1 MTILIGFST
10 ISSIILTIIVYSD
23 IFDRLFTTGGFMNI
37 VVIGTG
43 YVGLVTGVIFAEC
56 GNCVTCVDIDA
67 DKIALLKKGKSP
79 IYEPGLREMLTRNIK
94 EKRISFL
101 VDASDAIADAQVI
114 IIGVGT
120 PSNADGSVNL
130 SYVHAAAE
138 SIAKALGE
146 VPKKDQSYKVIVN
159 KSTVP
164 IGTGDEVT
172 TIIKKNYM
180 GPFDVVSNPEFLREG
195 QAIADCMNPDRIV
208 VGNASI
214 QAQKVM
220 EQLYAPYDCPKLFT
234 DIKTAEMIK
243 YASNSFLATSISFI
257 NSLAELCEAVGADVK
272 EVARGM
278 RLDKR
283 IGAHAFLDAGPGYG
297 GSCFPKDVKGLIDI
311 GYQYGVSLSVLEA
324 TEDVNTHAKLRV
336 IEKIAALVGSP
347 EGKKIAIWGLAF
359 KAQTDDVRDA
369 PVLPVLDWLIQEK
382 AKVVAFD
389 PIAQENIA
397 TLYPSIQ
404 FTNDCYD
411 AVVGADCV
419 IIMTEWNEF
428 KSIDLNK
435 VKKLMNKPVMVD
447 ARNIFG
453 TQTMKKLGFI
463 YTNIGNVQ

>member
-1 MTILIGFST
+1 
-10 ISSIILTIIVYSD
+10 
-23 IFDRLFTTGGFMNI
+23 MNI

-43 YVGLVTGVIFAEC
+43 YVGLVTGVIFAEL

-79 IYEPGLREMLTRNIK
+79 IYEPGLEEMLARNIK
-94 EKRISFL
+94 EKRISF
-101 VDASDAIADAQVI
+101 ASSGDHAIACAQVI
-114 IIGVGT
+114 FIGVGT

-130 SYVHAAAE
+130 TYVHTAAE
-138 SIAKALGE
+138 GIGKALGSI
-146 VPKKDQSYKVIVN
+146 PKKDQKYTVIVN

-172 TIIKKNYM
+172 KIIKTHYS

-208 VGNASI
+208 VGNASKK
-214 QAQKVM
+214 AQGVM

-257 NSLAELCEAVGADVK
+257 NSLAELCEVVGADVK

-283 IGAHAFLDAGPGYG
+283 IGKHAFLDAGPGYG
-297 GSCFPKDVKGLIDI
+297 GSCFPKDVKGLVDI
-311 GYQYGVSLSVLEA
+311 GYQNNVTLSVLEA
-324 TEDVNTHAKLRV
+324 TEDVNRHAKLRV
-336 IEKIAALVGSP
+336 IEKISTLIGSP

-369 PVLPVLDWLIQEK
+369 PVLPLLDWLTQEK
-382 AKVVAFD
+382 ATIVAFD
-389 PIAQENIA
+389 PVAQDNIA
-397 TLYPSIQ
+397 TLYPSVQ
-404 FTNDCYD
+404 FTEDCYD
-411 AVVGADCV
+411 AVHGADCV
-419 IIMTEWNEF
+419 VVMTEWNEF
-428 KSIDLNK
+428 KSIDLIK
-435 VKKLMNKPVMVD
+435 VKTLMSKPVMVD
-447 ARNIFG
+447 ARNVFG
-453 TQTMKKLGFI
+453 AQMMEKLGFT
-463 YTNIGNVQ
+463 YTNIGNAQ